1 MPPELIAFIYNYG
14 YLAIFLLI
22 FAQEI
27 GIPIP
32 VPNELVLM
40 FIGYLSLKGVLL
52 LPFIIILAFLADF
65 IGTNLLY
72 MLFFFFGNYIINHK
86 WRWFPLSKKRI
97 ISFSERINKGN
108 KLTIY
113 LCRFTPFVRGY
124 VSVVTGLTRI
134 KPSKYLP
141 ITFITAAVWSIMFV
155 IIGRL
160 IGPYFNYEENNI
172 RNLKSIVLASV
183 ILILLIAAIII
194 YFRNQLTRESK

>member
-1 MPPELIAFIYNYG
+1 MPPELVDFIENYG

-27 GIPIP
+27 GIPVP

-40 FIGYLSLKGVLL
+40 FIGYLSLKGFLF
-52 LPFIIILAFLADF
+52 LPFVILIAFLADF
-65 IGTNLLY
+65 IGTSLLY
-72 MLFFFFGNYIINHK
+72 ILFFFFGTYIINHK

-124 VSVVTGLTRI
+124 VSIVTGLTRI

-141 ITFITAAVWSIMFV
+141 ITFITAAVWSTMFV
-155 IIGRL
+155 LTGRFL
-160 IGPYFNYEENNI
+160 GPYFNYQENNI
-172 RNLKSIVLASV
+172 ENVRFIIFVSIF
-183 ILILLIAAIII
+183 LILLIALLIF
-194 YFRNQLTRESK
+194 YFRKRLLRDIK